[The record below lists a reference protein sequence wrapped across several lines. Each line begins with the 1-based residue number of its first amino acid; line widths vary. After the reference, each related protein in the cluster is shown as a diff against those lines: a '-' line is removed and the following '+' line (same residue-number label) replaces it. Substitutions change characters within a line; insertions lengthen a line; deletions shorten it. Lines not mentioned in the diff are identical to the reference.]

1 MFEFLKRPSDDDTAS
16 SAYHTPR
23 TEEHHIEVH
32 DNDIPHGEDVGQIA
46 VDILESQEG
55 YIIIAPLAGV
65 PRSDVDV
72 TISRNVLSISGNRP
86 EPEIYQEALK
96 IPVQECF
103 YGPFSRSIILP
114 ENLALDTIR
123 ATIERGMLILTIPYL
138 IIDSSSVKVQHI
150 EDFDS

>member
-1 MFEFLKRPSDDDTAS
+1 MFEFLQRPTDINSPGYDNTS
-16 SAYHTPR
+16 GQH
-23 TEEHHIEVH
+23 HHIEVH
-32 DNDIPHGEDVGQIA
+32 DNDIPHGEDVWQIA
-46 VDILESQEG
+46 VDILEAQEG

-96 IPVQECF
+96 IPIQECF

-123 ATIERGMLILTIPYL
+123 ATIERGMLIITIPYL
-138 IIDSSSVKVQHI
+138 IVDSRSVKVQHI

>member
-1 MFEFLKRPSDDDTAS
+1 MFEFLKRPTDIYTEYWAQDI
-16 SAYHTPR
+16 SAQ
-23 TEEHHIEVH
+23 EHHIEVH
-32 DNDIPHGEDVGQIA
+32 DNDVPHGEDVWQIA
-46 VDILESQEG
+46 VDILESHEG

-123 ATIERGMLILTIPYL
+123 ATIERGMLIVTIPYL
-138 IIDSSSVKVQHI
+138 IVDSRSVKVQHI
-150 EDFDS
+150 EDLDS

>member
-1 MFEFLKRPSDDDTAS
+1 MFEFLKRPTDEYPQIEWHNLWNS
-16 SAYHTPR
+16 S
-23 TEEHHIEVH
+23 HHIEIH
-32 DNDIPHGEDVGQIA
+32 DNDIPHGEDVWQIA
-46 VDILESQEG
+46 VDILEAQEG

-123 ATIERGMLILTIPYL
+123 ATIERGMLIVTIPYL
-138 IIDSSSVKVQHI
+138 IVDSRSVKVQHI

>member
-1 MFEFLKRPSDDDTAS
+1 MFEFLKRPSDDYQQNWSYDTGDQ
-16 SAYHTPR
+16 
-23 TEEHHIEVH
+23 EHRIEIR
-32 DNDIPHGEDVGQIA
+32 DNDIPHGEDVWQIA
-46 VDILESQEG
+46 VDILEAQEG

-123 ATIERGMLILTIPYL
+123 ATIERGMLIVTIPYL
-138 IIDSSSVKVQHI
+138 IVDSRSVKVQHI

>member
-1 MFEFLKRPSDDDTAS
+1 MFEFLKRPTDEYPQIEWHNLWNS
-16 SAYHTPR
+16 S
-23 TEEHHIEVH
+23 HHIEIH
-32 DNDIPHGEDVGQIA
+32 DNDIPHGEDVWQIA
-46 VDILESQEG
+46 VDILEAQEG

-72 TISRNVLSISGNRP
+72 TISRNILSISGNRP

-123 ATIERGMLILTIPYL
+123 ATIERGMLIVTIPYL
-138 IIDSSSVKVQHI
+138 IVDSRSVKVQHI

>member
-1 MFEFLKRPSDDDTAS
+1 MFEFLKRPITPIGS
-16 SAYHTPR
+16 SNEYAAQPWEYRIP
-23 TEEHHIEVH
+23 VQ
-32 DNDIPHGEDVGQIA
+32 DNDMPHGEDVGQIA
-46 VDILESQEG
+46 VDILEIHEW

-72 TISRNVLSISGNRP
+72 SVSRNVLTISGNRP

-96 IPVQECF
+96 VPVQECF

-123 ATIERGMLILTIPYL
+123 ATIERGMLIITIPYL
-138 IIDSSSVKVQHI
+138 IIDTRSVKVEHI

>member
-1 MFEFLKRPSDDDTAS
+1 MFEFLQRPTDIPTAHYDTMS
-16 SAYHTPR
+16 GQQHR
-23 TEEHHIEVH
+23 IEVH
-32 DNDIPHGEDVGQIA
+32 DNDVPHGEDVWQIA
-46 VDILESQEG
+46 VDILEAQEG

-96 IPVQECF
+96 IPIQECF

-123 ATIERGMLILTIPYL
+123 ATIERGMLIVTIPYL
-138 IIDSSSVKVQHI
+138 IVDSRSVKVQHI

>member
-1 MFEFLKRPSDDDTAS
+1 MFEFLKRPSDENLKNEIGITELS
-16 SAYHTPR
+16 SQS
-23 TEEHHIEVH
+23 IEVH
-32 DNDIPHGEDVGQIA
+32 DHDTPHGEDVWQIA
-46 VDILESQEG
+46 VDILEAQEG

-72 TISRNVLSISGNRP
+72 TISRNVLSITGNRP

-114 ENLALDTIR
+114 ENLALDMIR
-123 ATIERGMLILTIPYL
+123 ATIERGMLIVTIPYL
-138 IIDSSSVKVQHI
+138 IVDSRSVKVQHI

>member
-1 MFEFLKRPSDDDTAS
+1 MFEFLKRPTDDIMLQDGMLDNTA
-16 SAYHTPR
+16 HT
-23 TEEHHIEVH
+23 HHIDVH
-32 DNDIPHGEDVGQIA
+32 DNDVPLWEDVGQIA
-46 VDILESQEG
+46 VDILESHEG

-72 TISRNVLSISGNRP
+72 TISRNVLSISWNRP

-114 ENLALDTIR
+114 ENLALDSIR
-123 ATIERGMLILTIPYL
+123 ATIERGMLIITIPYL
-138 IIDSSSVKVQHI
+138 IIDSRSVKVQHI

>member
-1 MFEFLKRPSDDDTAS
+1 MFEFLKRPSDE
-16 SAYHTPR
+16 YF
-23 TEEHHIEVH
+23 TEDSQTSQHHHIEVH
-32 DNDIPHGEDVGQIA
+32 DNDIPHGEDVWQIA
-46 VDILESQEG
+46 VDILESQEW

-103 YGPFSRSIILP
+103 YWPFSRSIILP
-114 ENLALDTIR
+114 ENLALDMIR
-123 ATIERGMLILTIPYL
+123 ATIERGMLIVTIPYL
-138 IIDSSSVKVQHI
+138 IIDSRSVKVQHI
-150 EDFDS
+150 EDLDS

>member
-1 MFEFLKRPSDDDTAS
+1 MFEFLKRPTDT
-16 SAYHTPR
+16 YTQYDTQPR
-23 TEEHHIEVH
+23 EQHIEVH
-32 DNDIPHGEDVGQIA
+32 DNDIPHGEDVWQIA
-46 VDILESQEG
+46 VDILEAQEG
-55 YIIIAPLAGV
+55 YLIIAPLAGV

-123 ATIERGMLILTIPYL
+123 ATIERGMLIVTIPYL
-138 IIDSSSVKVQHI
+138 IVDSRSVKVQHI
-150 EDFDS
+150 EDLDS